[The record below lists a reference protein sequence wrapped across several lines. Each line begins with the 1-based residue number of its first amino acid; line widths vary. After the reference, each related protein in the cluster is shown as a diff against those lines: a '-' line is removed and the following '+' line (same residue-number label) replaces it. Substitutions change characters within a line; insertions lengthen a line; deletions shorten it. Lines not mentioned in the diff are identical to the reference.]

1 MRIRSAAVVV
11 RDDEVLV
18 IRREQDGR
26 RYCVLPGGGVE
37 RSETLRQACRREL
50 LEETGL
56 DGTVGELLD
65 TPVDSEVPV
74 AYFAVR
80 VDSVTSALTL
90 GGPERERA
98 SARNRYTPRWVPVD
112 ALETLGLVPDEA
124 RVAVRLVL
132 GRRPSGT

>member
-11 RDDEVLV
+11 RDHEVLV

-80 VDSVTSALTL
+80 VDSATVGLAL
-90 GGPERERA
+90 GGPELGRA
-98 SARNRYTPRWVPVD
+98 SEHNRYTPHWVPVD
-112 ALETLGLVPDEA
+112 ALEAMTLVPDEA
-124 RVAVRLVL
+124 RIAVQLVL
-132 GRRPSGT
+132 GRHGA

>member
-1 MRIRSAAVVV
+1 MIQ
-11 RDDEVLV
+11 
-18 IRREQDGR
+18 REQDGR

-74 AYFAVR
+74 AYFAVQIGP
-80 VDSVTSALTL
+80 VTAAPTL

-98 SARNRYTPRWVPVD
+98 SERNRYTPQWIPAD
-112 ALETLGLVPDEA
+112 ALDTMTLVPDEA

-132 GRRPSGT
+132 ARGASGA